1 MNNRNYNRNSNAF
14 FIININFNRNSNDEK
29 LDNFNSNRNR
39 KIWLDIILIVI
50 EIRIGFDYHPCD
62 EAEQFYNRYVSI
74 SCIREIGRKS

>member
-1 MNNRNYNRNSNAF
+1 MNNRNYNRNSNGF

-50 EIRIGFDYHPCD
+50 EIRIGFDYHPWS
-62 EAEQFYNRYVSI
+62 VVI
-74 SCIREIGRKS
+74 SKYMKSVTNS